1 MTRNVLLLA
10 AVTLLVPSLAV
21 AGTVTYTTT
30 GTFLSSGT
38 NISATIPVTFQ
49 GTTQTITTPKL
60 DAVFGSFTAGSFGKC
75 KSKGFCTT
83 TDKFTLTITQ
93 GPGKGNLDATV
104 TGLVAFNSSSGQ
116 ITWVFS
122 TVSVNING
130 VTYVGY
136 PGNTAAG
143 PTVYGAVSGTVP
155 EPNAQLLL
163 GLGSVGLMGLAFA
176 SRKMIGV

>member
-1 MTRNVLLLA
+1 MTKNVLLLA

-30 GTFLSSGT
+30 GTFTSSGT
-38 NISATIPVTFQ
+38 STSALMAVTFT
-49 GTTQTITTPKL
+49 GTTQTVNTPEL
-60 DAVFGSFTAGSFGKC
+60 SAVLGSFTHGSFDKC

-104 TGLVAFNSSSGQ
+104 TGLVAFNSKSGQ
-116 ITWVFS
+116 ITWVFD
-122 TVSVNING
+122 TLSVNING

-143 PTVYGAVSGTVP
+143 PTVYGGVSGSVP